1 MIPQFL
7 CTSPIAKFQGFQK
20 KYKKRFVKTDPV
32 GVKGPWKSTCS
43 MAQFWHLQHFKWP
56 KKFQTQQ
63 TFIYSIR
70 KKKALQLTVDNQSR
84 QSKLESLQWRMFQ
97 VASCWQPRML
107 QKATNSECKINDQDL
122 GQCSLMV
129 FTGKHKHRV
138 LPSSQQLLHLKF
150 GKVYNG

>member
-1 MIPQFL
+1 MWL
-7 CTSPIAKFQGFQK
+7 L
-20 KYKKRFVKTDPV
+20 
-32 GVKGPWKSTCS
+32 KSTRSSCRLAQPAGSGKDCYWMVADRLYCS
-43 MAQFWHLQHFKWP
+43 QAQFWHLQHFKWP

-138 LPSSQQLLHLKF
+138 LPSRQQLLHLKF